1 MAFGGL
7 KRRYSD
13 TNAFVLVKH
22 TNSLIVCS
30 FLSSFFPIYYDTLSP
45 GEIDAILACAE
56 KRHTILRCP
65 ISAGV
70 RSLLID
76 QYRKY
81 SVFRNFLIHTLVY
94 YIGLKF
100 CICTCT
106 TEHVKVSSH
115 CVNCF
120 SSYASF

>member
-30 FLSSFFPIYYDTLSP
+30 FLSSCFPIYYHTLSP
-45 GEIDAILACAE
+45 AKLMRFLRVQK

-81 SVFRNFLIHTLVY
+81 AVFRNFLIHTLVY